1 MSVKQSISGYIR
13 QNLAEIENKLHYG
26 YTHEFM
32 VEELNKLGIKINV
45 VTFRTMLYRARV
57 TEAARNIKTNNQL
70 EPNQQATT
78 KNHVEPAPVIDST
91 AKNEVPDTQPS
102 KISYH
107 PADIDAII
115 NRKPKQTAINKMFK
129 DKK

>member
-57 TEAARNIKTNNQL
+57 AEAARNIKTT
-70 EPNQQATT
+70 P
-78 KNHVEPAPVIDST
+78 
-91 AKNEVPDTQPS
+91 
-102 KISYH
+102 
-107 PADIDAII
+107 
-115 NRKPKQTAINKMFK
+115 F
-129 DKK
+129 